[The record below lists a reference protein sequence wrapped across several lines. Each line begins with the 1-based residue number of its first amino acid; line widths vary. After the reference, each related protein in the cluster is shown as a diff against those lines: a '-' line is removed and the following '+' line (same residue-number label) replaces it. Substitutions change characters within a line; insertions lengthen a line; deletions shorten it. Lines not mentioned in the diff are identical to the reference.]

1 MGHTKGWPNLQP
13 LGGLYD
19 MPKTRW
25 LATLGLAV
33 AVSLAGCALGRDEVS
48 LASAPLA
55 AVPAAAS
62 KGKSVFVRNVTDDRV
77 FSKSSDSAASPSLE
91 SDVDNPEI
99 RNRAI
104 TRKYNAYGMALG
116 DVLLEPGQTVT
127 AQVGDTLR
135 QAFQGAGYTIV
146 TAPGGNPAPII
157 VDVRVKQFWTWR
169 KLGFTAIT
177 LIADIETELTIAG
190 PKTQQALIK
199 AHVEDDRVVA
209 APSATT
215 ESLQQA
221 LTAYRTEAITKLA
234 ALKL

>member
-1 MGHTKGWPNLQP
+1 MS
-13 LGGLYD
+13 
-19 MPKTRW
+19 KTRGPAILW
-25 LATLGLAV
+25 IAL

-48 LASAPLA
+48 LASAHLA
-55 AVPAAAS
+55 AVSAATS
-62 KGKSVFVRNVTDDRV
+62 KGKTVFIRNVTDDRD
-77 FSKSSDSAASPSLE
+77 FTKGNDNASMPSLE
-91 SDVDNPEI
+91 SDAQNPEI

-127 AQVGDTLR
+127 AQVSDTLR
-135 QAFQGAGYTIV
+135 QAFQGAGYTVV
-146 TAPGGNPAPII
+146 TSAGGNPAPVI

-169 KLGFTAIT
+169 KMGFTTIT

-190 PKTQQALIK
+190 SKPQLALIK